1 MTRRRKIQL
10 ISVIAAALIAL
21 IGTTISGYVLAG
33 RYRTDLEYGYRRA
46 FNDLSEHVTG
56 MENALEQRDG
66 NLYPNTPTQQHG
78 ITALLMKEASSAKAS
93 LAVLPLGGDSW
104 TRFKNS
110 WLRWRT
116 SPPLF
121 PPRFPPGETLTDDD
135 ENTLFQ
141 LGQYAA
147 LLKSNLAQVNQQFSE
162 QICSSERPNPF

>member
-56 MENALEQRDG
+56 MENALNKVTYADA
-66 NLYPNTPTQQHG
+66 PTQQHG
-78 ITALLMKEASSAKAS
+78 ITALLMKEASSARHAWQCF
-93 LAVLPLGGDSW
+93 LWAVIPW
-104 TRFKNS
+104 IRFKNS

-121 PPRFPPGETLTDDD
+121 PPRFPPE
-135 ENTLFQ
+135 
-141 LGQYAA
+141 
-147 LLKSNLAQVNQQFSE
+147 K
-162 QICSSERPNPF
+162 P